1 MALRSGDP
9 LSDDGSDSFAKD
21 RIKGVGMT
29 SMRTRERLL
38 DRLRASGIENERVL
52 EAIRLVPRHL
62 FVDEALASRSYEDI
76 PLPIGRGQTISQP
89 LIVAMMTQAVL
100 DDSPGARI
108 LEIGTGCGYQSAILA
123 SLFDRVFS
131 VERIESLLVRAQ
143 KRLDA
148 LGFSNVYFRHADG
161 NEGWPELAPFDAVLV
176 AAAPEKIPPMLI
188 DQLAPKGRLV
198 IPLGGSR
205 GQKLMR
211 LTRHPVGK
219 GFSEEILDSV
229 TFVPML
235 TGIR

>member
-9 LSDDGSDSFAKD
+9 LIGDSNDPRTRD

-29 SMRTRERLL
+29 SMRTRRRLI
-38 DRLRASGIENERVL
+38 DRLRAKGIDNERVL
-52 EAIRLVPRHL
+52 EAMRLVPRHL

-100 DDSPGARI
+100 RDSPARI
-108 LEIGTGCGYQSAILA
+108 LEIGTGCGYQTAILA

-131 VERIESLLVRAQ
+131 VERIESLLFRAQ
-143 KRLDA
+143 ERLGS
-148 LGFSNVYFRHADG
+148 LGFSNIYFRHGDG

-176 AAAPEKIPPMLI
+176 TAAPEKVPPKLI
-188 DQLAPKGRLV
+188 EQLAPEGRLV
-198 IPLGGSR
+198 IPVGEAR

-211 LTRHPVGK
+211 LTRYRTGK
-219 GFSEEILDSV
+219 GVQEEVLDRV

-235 TGIR
+235 AGIR

>member
-9 LSDDGSDSFAKD
+9 LIGDDPRGRD

-29 SMRTRERLL
+29 SMRTRKRLL
-38 DRLRASGIENERVL
+38 DRLRAKGIDDERVL
-52 EAIRLVPRHL
+52 EAMRLVPRHL

-100 DDSPGARI
+100 RDSPARI
-108 LEIGTGCGYQSAILA
+108 LEIGTGCGYQTAILA

-143 KRLDA
+143 GRLA
-148 LGFSNVYFRHADG
+148 SLGFSNVYFRHADG

-176 AAAPEKIPPMLI
+176 AAAPEEVPPTLI
-188 DQLAPKGRLV
+188 EQLAPEGRLV
-198 IPLGGSR
+198 IPVGGSR
-205 GQKLMR
+205 GQRLMR
-211 LTRHPVGK
+211 LTRYRMGK
-219 GFSEEILDSV
+219 GVQEEVLDSV

-235 TGIR
+235 AGIR